1 MGCPETPLPRLL
13 CVTGPPASG
22 KSHLACALAAA
33 YRLPLL
39 SRDDLK
45 ELAFDTLGWSD
56 RAWSRRV
63 GALSYGLL
71 FHAADLLLQTGARFL
86 LEANLPLQSIQRLN
100 QLLDRHHA
108 AAAQVHL
115 TAPPKVL
122 VGRYR
127 QRAAAGGRHPGH
139 VDDQCIDEVAAQ
151 CVQGHDVPS
160 RLRGRL
166 LVIDTTDFGNV
177 NVDEIACFFR
187 LDSPATPEDSPGD

>member
-13 CVTGPPASG
+13 CVSGPPASG
-22 KSHLACALAAA
+22 KSHLACALADA

-39 SRDDLK
+39 SRDHLK

-86 LEANLPLQSIQRLN
+86 LEGNLPLQSVQRLN

-115 TAPPKVL
+115 TAPPEVL

-127 QRAAAGGRHPGH
+127 QRAAVGGRHPGH

-151 CVQGHDVPS
+151 CGQGLDVPS

-177 NVDEIACFFR
+177 NVDEISRFFR